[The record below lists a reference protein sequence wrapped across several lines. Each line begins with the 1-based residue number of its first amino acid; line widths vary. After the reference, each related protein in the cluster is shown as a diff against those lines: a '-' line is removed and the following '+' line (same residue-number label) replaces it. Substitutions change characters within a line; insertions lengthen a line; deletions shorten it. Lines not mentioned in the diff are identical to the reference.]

1 MWCVSAL
8 PSLQL
13 LPGGSRPAAPSRR
26 DRPCTTLPRS
36 RFPAPSPELQ
46 SSVPGTPPRPHLL
59 EAVEPSPCP
68 QVDDVEPGAAGAEHG
83 GAVAADLG
91 AREGAGSGAAPGG
104 AARPRRR
111 GTAHPYL
118 HAAAGV
124 EGLHPPGHSVAGRER
139 GEEERAVGPGR
150 HGEAPCQA
158 PLPPARRS
166 LALEAQ
172 GPGRRHAAGLPRA
185 ARRKASLPARG
196 GDVLRAKE
204 AGSAMAATGGA
215 APPDRAASKRPT
227 RPRNVPGV
235 LPPPP
240 REPPGLFG
248 LRKVQIRGLQYELEQ
263 LNLY

>member
-1 MWCVSAL
+1 MHCFPRAHALVLSPIPLLQQQGSAACHKNL
-8 PSLQL
+8 IIRAKSKRGDIL
-13 LPGGSRPAAPSRR
+13 L
-26 DRPCTTLPRS
+26 
-36 RFPAPSPELQ
+36 
-46 SSVPGTPPRPHLL
+46 VILL
-59 EAVEPSPCP
+59 EAVEPSPRP

-83 GAVAADLG
+83 GTVAAD
-91 AREGAGSGAAPGG
+91 
-104 AARPRRR
+104 
-111 GTAHPYL
+111 L

-124 EGLHPPGHSVAGRER
+124 EGLHPPGHGV
-139 GEEERAVGPGR
+139 V
-150 HGEAPCQA
+150 
-158 PLPPARRS
+158 
-166 LALEAQ
+166 ALEAQ

-196 GDVLRAKE
+196 GDVMRAKE